1 MSERNWQE
9 DWDMCEK
16 ATTGPWRFK
25 DGTKRDE
32 RQIETTWI
40 HPQLRWTAPIVAL
53 AIGATNYVY
62 IKEEDA
68 RLMAESREALPYWLQ
83 EIKRLKRELAAAL
96 CDHEREKSMRVSL
109 ATLAEGERRRAEAAE
124 MKLEAIKEM
133 LIEEDEIDRECMM
146 MARAQQG

>member
-9 DWDMCEK
+9 DWDYTQKYMPRSEVHELYTGQITSDLEK
-16 ATTGPWRFK
+16 
-25 DGTKRDE
+25 
-32 RQIETTWI
+32 
-40 HPQLRWTAPIVAL
+40 L
-53 AIGATNYVY
+53 A
-62 IKEEDA
+62 
-68 RLMAESREALPYWLQ
+68 YWLQ